1 MAYESMSSKELQ
13 CNSSSSG
20 SKGVAFLLGDDNF
33 MAGLALGVFGLTRAV
48 SNTVALLLLLLS
60 LSEEVYTHFLKAGVR
75 RTINDGLLTS
85 ETLTGSYIFYYF
97 MTG

>member
-1 MAYESMSSKELQ
+1 MAE
-13 CNSSSSG
+13 
-20 SKGVAFLLGDDNF
+20 
-33 MAGLALGVFGLTRAV
+33 LALGVFGLTRAV
-48 SNTVALLLLLLS
+48 SNTVALLLS

>member
-1 MAYESMSSKELQ
+1 MAE
-13 CNSSSSG
+13 
-20 SKGVAFLLGDDNF
+20 
-33 MAGLALGVFGLTRAV
+33 LALGGFGLTRAV
-48 SNTVALLLLLLS
+48 SNTVALLLLS

>member
-1 MAYESMSSKELQ
+1 MAE
-13 CNSSSSG
+13 
-20 SKGVAFLLGDDNF
+20 
-33 MAGLALGVFGLTRAV
+33 LALGVFGLTRAV
-48 SNTVALLLLLLS
+48 SNTVALLLLS

>member
-1 MAYESMSSKELQ
+1 MAE
-13 CNSSSSG
+13 
-20 SKGVAFLLGDDNF
+20 
-33 MAGLALGVFGLTRAV
+33 LALGVFGLTRAV
-48 SNTVALLLLLLS
+48 SNAVALLLLLS

>member
-1 MAYESMSSKELQ
+1 MAYESMRAQKLQ
-13 CNSSSSG
+13 QQQQRVKRG
-20 SKGVAFLLGDDNF
+20 RIPLGGRQLYGR
-33 MAGLALGVFGLTRAV
+33 AGLGVFGLTRAV
-48 SNTVALLLLLLS
+48 SNTVALLLS